1 MDRWPQ
7 WAQELPVAF
16 RYTFLGVAA
25 WQWIG
30 IVVLLAIGV
39 AAALAGRFAA
49 VRVMDLRER
58 LLGERLS
65 AATEKM
71 VRQAVGLLAGVA
83 ICHPLVDE
91 LYLPGR
97 IIKNVFVP
105 GRFEVVLRGL
115 LQGTTIVAVVLL
127 AIAIWDAI
135 CDNIAGRA
143 AGHQRAERLLVPM
156 ARKFMRALIVTIGLL
171 VALQSLLRVDIS
183 AFIATLGI
191 SGLVIALAAKDSVEN
206 VFGSLTILFDMP
218 FAIGDWVRI
227 DKTEG
232 IVEEINLRST
242 RIRTFE
248 DTVITVPNANLIRA
262 TVENFSSRR
271 TRRQKLHLRV
281 SYDSQPDRVEAFC
294 QDLREWLAEQERVQP
309 GKTVVNI
316 EDMGE
321 PSFGVLVQC
330 LFKVASQAE
339 ELELRHALVLEIL
352 RLRDK
357 HGVLFAAHPRP
368 LPPVPPKA
376 SDDGG
381 SADGGDL
388 GDGGE
393 GVMEVKRV

>member
-1 MDRWPQ
+1 MP
-7 WAQELPVAF
+7 AAF
-16 RYTFLGVAA
+16 RYAFLGIAA

-30 IVVLLAIGV
+30 LVVLVAIGV

-49 VRVMDLRER
+49 VRIMDLRER
-58 LLGERLS
+58 LQGERLS

-71 VRQAVGLLAGVA
+71 VRRAVGLLTGVA
-83 ICHPLVDE
+83 ICQPLVDE

-97 IIKNVFVP
+97 VIKEAFVP
-105 GRFEVVLRGL
+105 GRFEVIIRGL
-115 LQGTTIVAVVLL
+115 LQGATIFAVVLL
-127 AIAIWDAI
+127 AMAIWEAI

-271 TRRQKLHLRV
+271 TRRQKLHIRV
-281 SYDSQPDRVEAFC
+281 SYDSKPERVDAFC

-316 EDMGE
+316 DELGE

-330 LFKVASQAE
+330 HFKVIGQAE
-339 ELELRHALVLEIL
+339 ELELRHELVLEIL

-368 LPPVPPKA
+368 LPPKA
-376 SDDGG
+376 D
-381 SADGGDL
+381 DGGDL
-388 GDGGE
+388 GDE
-393 GVMEVKRV
+393 GDGVKKG